1 MRAHPGKCRSL
12 LSSKF
17 LQVVSI
23 SGTTVTSS
31 TAEIF
36 LGIIIDSVLNFEN
49 YLNSIC
55 NKASRK
61 INALGRVISNCI
73 PLSKRRTLIKIFDQ
87 CQFNYCPLICQFNYC
102 PLIWMLQTHIHFEI
116 DKIFIPEILG
126 QLDMELKPYHI

>member
-87 CQFNYCPLICQFNYC
+87 CQFNYCPLI
-102 PLIWMLQTHIHFEI
+102 WMLQTHIHFEI